1 MCSLM
6 ENRYLLHFFALCGE
20 SIVTYDK
27 TNVSNVSN
35 VSETYYGLVI
45 KSERSISDLNVL
57 FLLDFIKKI

>member
-27 TNVSNVSN
+27 TNVSN

>member
-27 TNVSNVSN
+27 TNVSNVSG
-35 VSETYYGLVI
+35 TYYGLVI
-45 KSERSISDLNVL
+45 KSDRSISDLNVL

>member
-27 TNVSNVSN
+27 TNVSNVS
-35 VSETYYGLVI
+35 ETYYGLVI
-45 KSERSISDLNVL
+45 KSERLISDLNVL